1 MKSNSSLNSLNISF
15 PVFKETLKNGLKIL
29 IIEDHSLPLVAY
41 STTFMVGSR
50 NENLPKIK
58 TGTSHLFEHLMF
70 NGSKKYPKGDF
81 DSIIESCGG
90 YSNAW
95 TSRDQTTYYELFTP
109 ENIKQIIDLEIDR
122 FNNLSI
128 TNTILNAEKDIVKEE
143 RRLRI
148 DNSLSGKMWELLY
161 KNAYGKQAYHSPVL
175 GWMKDINS
183 ITLNDCNYF
192 YKTFYSIN
200 NAVITIAGDIN
211 IENTIT
217 LIKNAYGS
225 IPMQNTPKFQ
235 ESPNQINK
243 SNKIITLDM
252 PAEMEMVLM
261 GYPGSIGNQ
270 SDSPIIDI
278 LLYILTEGETSRLY
292 RKLVYEK
299 EHCTDIFGDF
309 HWGFSNELITFG
321 YRIHPGK
328 NFKKV
333 LTDFDVEILNI
344 CNKKINDTEL
354 QKAKNGI
361 ITSIVEELTTI
372 ANKAAKVVQFETL
385 FGNYNK
391 LFKLINIY
399 NCITINQVHEI
410 AQKYLNNNNRT
421 IIHLIPEKL

>member
-1 MKSNSSLNSLNISF
+1 MKSNSSLNISF

-70 NGSKKYPKGDF
+70 NGSKKYPKGNF

-200 NAVITIAGDIN
+200 NSVITIAGDIN
-211 IENTIT
+211 IDNTI
-217 LIKNAYGS
+217 
-225 IPMQNTPKFQ
+225 
-235 ESPNQINK
+235 
-243 SNKIITLDM
+243 
-252 PAEMEMVLM
+252 
-261 GYPGSIGNQ
+261 
-270 SDSPIIDI
+270 
-278 LLYILTEGETSRLY
+278 
-292 RKLVYEK
+292 VY
-299 EHCTDIFGDF
+299 
-309 HWGFSNELITFG
+309 
-321 YRIHPGK
+321 Y
-328 NFKKV
+328 
-333 LTDFDVEILNI
+333 
-344 CNKKINDTEL
+344 
-354 QKAKNGI
+354 
-361 ITSIVEELTTI
+361 
-372 ANKAAKVVQFETL
+372 
-385 FGNYNK
+385 
-391 LFKLINIY
+391 
-399 NCITINQVHEI
+399 
-410 AQKYLNNNNRT
+410 
-421 IIHLIPEKL
+421 

>member
-1 MKSNSSLNSLNISF
+1 LKFNSLINGLNISF
-15 PVFKETLKNGLKIL
+15 PVLKETLNNGLKIL
-29 IIEDHSLPLVAY
+29 IIEDHSLPTVVY

-50 NENLPKIK
+50 NENIPKIK

-70 NGSKKYPKGDF
+70 NGSQKYPKGNF
-81 DSIIESCGG
+81 DLIIESCGG

-95 TSRDQTTYYELFTP
+95 TSKDQTTYYEIFTP
-109 ENIKQIIDLEIDR
+109 DNIEQIIDLEIDR
-122 FNNLSI
+122 LNNLII
-128 TNTILNAEKDIVKEE
+128 TDAILNSERDIVKEE

-183 ITLNDCNYF
+183 ISLNDCNYF

-211 IENTIT
+211 IDNTMT
-217 LIKNAYGS
+217 LINNAYGLLPTQK
-225 IPMQNTPKFQ
+225 IPKFQ
-235 ESPNQINK
+235 DSFDHINK
-243 SNKIITLDM
+243 SNEIITLDM
-252 PAEMEMVLM
+252 PAEMEMIIM
-261 GYPGSIGNQ
+261 GYPGCMGNQ

-278 LLYILTEGETSRLY
+278 LLYILAEGETSRMY

-321 YRIHPGK
+321 YRICPGK

-333 LTDFDVEILNI
+333 LIDFDGEIFNV
-344 CNKKINDTEL
+344 CNKKISDTEL

-361 ITSIVEELTTI
+361 ITSIVEELTTN

-385 FGNYNK
+385 FGDYNK
-391 LFKLINIY
+391 LFKLISVY
-399 NCITINQVHEI
+399 NCITINQVQEI
-410 AQKYLNNNNRT
+410 AQKYFNNNKRT
-421 IIHLIPEKL
+421 IIHLLPTK